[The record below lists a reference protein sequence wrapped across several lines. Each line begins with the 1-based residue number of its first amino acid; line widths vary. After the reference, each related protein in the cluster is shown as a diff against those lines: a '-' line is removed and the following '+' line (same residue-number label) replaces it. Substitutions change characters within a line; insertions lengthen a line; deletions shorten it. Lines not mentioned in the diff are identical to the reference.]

1 MSDGLA
7 ALARGNHEAGF
18 GVAELLADLAAT
30 AGNRWSMLDA
40 GVLRALL
47 LEASGREEDALSAL
61 AATVDP
67 AVAQGAYRPLLDF
80 GEPLERLFARL
91 YRRRRELQL
100 GSLTH
105 AFVATCLARF
115 KEEALDGGADA
126 AVGLLS
132 PREREVLEQLASG
145 LSNKGIARA
154 LDMTENTVKFHLKNI
169 FTKLDVNKRM
179 LAVST
184 GRSLRLIP

>member
-1 MSDGLA
+1 M
-7 ALARGNHEAGF
+7 
-18 GVAELLADLAAT
+18 
-30 AGNRWSMLDA
+30 
-40 GVLRALL
+40 
-47 LEASGREEDALSAL
+47 
-61 AATVDP
+61 
-67 AVAQGAYRPLLDF
+67 
-80 GEPLERLFARL
+80 
-91 YRRRRELQL
+91 
-100 GSLTH
+100 
-105 AFVATCLARF
+105 ATCLARF

>member
-1 MSDGLA
+1 
-7 ALARGNHEAGF
+7 
-18 GVAELLADLAAT
+18 
-30 AGNRWSMLDA
+30 MLDA
-40 GVLRALL
+40 EILKALL
-47 LEASGREEDALSAL
+47 LDASGREDDAFEAL
-61 AATVDP
+61 AASIEW

-80 GEPLERLFARL
+80 GKPLERLLARL
-91 YRRRRELQL
+91 YRQRRELQL

-105 AFVATCLARF
+105 RFVSVCLARF
-115 KEEALDGGADA
+115 KEAAIDAGADDAA
-126 AVGLLS
+126 AVLS

-179 LAVST
+179 LAVAA
-184 GRSLRLIP
+184 GRNLRLIP